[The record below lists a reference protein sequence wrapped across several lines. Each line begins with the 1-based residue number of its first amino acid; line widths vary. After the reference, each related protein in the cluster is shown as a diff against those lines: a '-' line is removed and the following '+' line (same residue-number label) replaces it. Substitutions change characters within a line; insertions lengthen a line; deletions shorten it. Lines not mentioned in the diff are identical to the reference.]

1 MSGKWIFQKK
11 IKQKCIICLHIR
23 PFSFKFEPFLR
34 NLPICCFQNISSP
47 FTLLNLMQP
56 LQTKQKIVRFIGWWT
71 VDIFGVFILPFR
83 LNHHLLVVVWLL
95 HDIREIEEQKK
106 EFEKKKRGNFIVLKR
121 ESWVFA
127 CAISILLSMEL
138 TFSILLHNPF
148 CPHCIYRLQ
157 FLPSHCKCL
166 CSKSVCVSIYKEYK
180 FIVFILSYFL
190 QEKLSV
196 DLNAVHKNVFQ
207 MHFGFFCVLL
217 SCLLP
222 CVAWNVLTYKVNNI
236 IL

>member
-1 MSGKWIFQKK
+1 MD
-11 IKQKCIICLHIR
+11 
-23 PFSFKFEPFLR
+23 FSKENKTKMHHLSSYPTFL
-34 NLPICCFQNISSP
+34 IQIWTFSSKSP
-47 FTLLNLMQP
+47 YLLLSEYFFTFYAAEFDAAFAN
-56 LQTKQKIVRFIGWWT
+56 QTKNCSIYWIWWT
-71 VDIFGVFILPFR
+71 VVIFGVFIFPFR